1 MKICLIGPGTT
12 IPPTSWGACEI
23 IVWEYYNQLLKLD
36 IDAHFISVKNHNQII
51 SYIKNGSFDLVHIM
65 YDDMIQLAPRIH
77 TYCKNIVYTTHWAY
91 LPQIYSQKRMYKP
104 FKTLLKHKHLV
115 QILPLSTS
123 IRNVY
128 IKAGISPNKLHVI
141 HNGANPESFK
151 FCEEVRYPTRSIYV
165 GKIEFRKRQH
175 VYQKMKNLYFV
186 GNYHNSP
193 FHTKSSNYLG
203 SWTKDQLYTHLTD
216 YANILL
222 MSDGE
227 ADPLVIKE
235 ALMAGL
241 GVVCNEIS
249 SANLDRDKDFI
260 TIIPDNK
267 FNDIPFVQKA
277 LEENRKISVNKRGEI
292 RKYALEK
299 FSWKNIIQKQY
310 LKNIKKLL

>member
-1 MKICLIGPGTT
+1 
-12 IPPTSWGACEI
+12 
-23 IVWEYYNQLLKLD
+23 
-36 IDAHFISVKNHNQII
+36 
-51 SYIKNGSFDLVHIM
+51 
-65 YDDMIQLAPRIH
+65 
-77 TYCKNIVYTTHWAY
+77 
-91 LPQIYSQKRMYKP
+91 MYKS

-241 GVVCNEIS
+241 GIVCNEIS
-249 SANLDRDKDFI
+249 AANLDRTKKFI
-260 TIIPDNK
+260 YVIPNHR
-267 FNDIPFVQKA
+267 FNDTDYIETQLKK
-277 LEENRKISVNKRGEI
+277 NRETSIEMRREI
-292 RKYALEK
+292 RQYAEDK
-299 FSWKNIIQKQY
+299 FSWANIIKDIY
-310 LKNIKKLL
+310 LPKIKSLFNYP